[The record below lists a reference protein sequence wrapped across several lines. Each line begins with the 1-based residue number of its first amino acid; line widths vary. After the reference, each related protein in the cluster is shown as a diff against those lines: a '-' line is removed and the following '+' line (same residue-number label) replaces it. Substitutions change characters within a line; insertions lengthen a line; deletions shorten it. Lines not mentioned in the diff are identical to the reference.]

1 MMVEAV
7 QRWWYPAAVVVAPV
21 VVLVYWSTRAS
32 PRAMVVIG
40 SMLFLGGAAG
50 LAAGLRYLLLA
61 LSPENSS
68 DDLKELGVALGV
80 VAVAASAAL
89 GTWGL
94 SLCGVGMRRRRT
106 PSS

>member
-7 QRWWYPAAVVVAPV
+7 QRWWYPAAVVGLPL

-32 PRAMVVIG
+32 ARMMVVIG
-40 SMLFLGGAAG
+40 TVLCVGGAVG
-50 LAAGLRYLLLA
+50 LAAGLRYLVLA

-68 DDLKELGVALGV
+68 NDLKELGVALGV

-94 SLCGVGMRRRRT
+94 SLCGLGMRRRRT
-106 PSS
+106 PPN

>member
-7 QRWWYPAAVVVAPV
+7 QRWGYPAVVVVPPV
-21 VVLVYWSTRAS
+21 VVLVYLSTRAS
-32 PRAMVVIG
+32 ARAMVVIG
-40 SMLFLGGAAG
+40 SLLCVGGTVG

-68 DDLKELGVALGV
+68 NDLKELGVALGV

-89 GTWGL
+89 ATWGL

-106 PSS
+106 PPS